1 MIWNMVNTTTSINDG
16 DEHGFSAG
24 HYVLQLHRSALQ
36 ARKRLGLSNRE
47 TELLLHVGSGL
58 RKHEI
63 AQLMGVTPSTADTF
77 RRRAYAKLGVST
89 GAAAT
94 AILMTYLAGADVYE
108 AEKADI

>member
-1 MIWNMVNTTTSINDG
+1 MIWNMVNTTTSIDDG
-16 DEHGFSAG
+16 HEQEFSAG
-24 HYVLQLHRSALQ
+24 HYVLQLHRSIQEAC
-36 ARKRLGLSNRE
+36 KRLGLSNRE

-63 AQLMGVTPSTADTF
+63 AQQMGVTTSTADTF

-94 AILMTYLAGADVYE
+94 AILMTYLAGADLSE
-108 AEKADI
+108 RA

>member
-1 MIWNMVNTTTSINDG
+1 MVNTTTSIDDG
-16 DEHGFSAG
+16 DEHEFSAG
-24 HYVLQLHRSALQ
+24 HYVLQLHRTALE

-63 AQLMGVTPSTADTF
+63 AQQMGVTTSTADTF
-77 RRRAYAKLGVST
+77 RRRAYAKLGVRT

-94 AILMTYLAGADVYE
+94 AILMTYLAGADILE
-108 AEKADI
+108 AEKAEL